1 MKQMKEQQEKN
12 RMNESRRNREIA
24 SLKKDQRKQE
34 VSGRDFLHLF
44 VCFHT
49 KLSEIVF
56 LSQHQL
62 KLLEAQK
69 RQQELIL
76 RRKTEE
82 VSGGGREHTARSGL
96 WMQMYMLVW
105 FLCQVT
111 ALRRQVRP
119 TSGKVIRKVP
129 EPIQDSPH
137 RPPSGRMYSSSSVA
151 PNGTR

>member
-34 VSGRDFLHLF
+34 VSNSLF
-44 VCFHT
+44 INFCSYIAVCATSFIT
-49 KLSEIVF
+49 FFDDTIF
-56 LSQHQL
+56 MFPPQHQL

-82 VSGGGREHTARSGL
+82 VRGIKKYF
-96 WMQMYMLVW
+96 WQ
-105 FLCQVT
+105 
-111 ALRRQVRP
+111 
-119 TSGKVIRKVP
+119 RKQT
-129 EPIQDSPH
+129 ELF
-137 RPPSGRMYSSSSVA
+137 
-151 PNGTR
+151 

>member
-34 VSGRDFLHLF
+34 VSDEMFLSLLQLPHSSVVHGSL
-44 VCFHT
+44 
-49 KLSEIVF
+49 

-76 RRKTEE
+76 KRKTEE
-82 VSGGGREHTARSGL
+82 VRG
-96 WMQMYMLVW
+96 
-105 FLCQVT
+105 
-111 ALRRQVRP
+111 
-119 TSGKVIRKVP
+119 
-129 EPIQDSPH
+129 
-137 RPPSGRMYSSSSVA
+137 
-151 PNGTR
+151 NGSTTV

>member
-34 VSGRDFLHLF
+34 VSNSQFINF
-44 VCFHT
+44 CSYIMVCATSFIT
-49 KLSEIVF
+49 FFDDTIF
-56 LSQHQL
+56 MFPPQHQL

-82 VSGGGREHTARSGL
+82 VRGIKNISDRGSRL
-96 WMQMYMLVW
+96 N
-105 FLCQVT
+105 FF
-111 ALRRQVRP
+111 
-119 TSGKVIRKVP
+119 
-129 EPIQDSPH
+129 
-137 RPPSGRMYSSSSVA
+137 
-151 PNGTR
+151 

>member
-34 VSGRDFLHLF
+34 VGVHQVLLIITNLYHEFQYYHIAVIDT
-44 VCFHT
+44 V
-49 KLSEIVF
+49 IV
-56 LSQHQL
+56 LQHQL

-82 VSGGGREHTARSGL
+82 VSF
-96 WMQMYMLVW
+96 Y
-105 FLCQVT
+105 
-111 ALRRQVRP
+111 
-119 TSGKVIRKVP
+119 
-129 EPIQDSPH
+129 
-137 RPPSGRMYSSSSVA
+137 
-151 PNGTR
+151 